1 MITRKV
7 AMDFQPVAA
16 KGPIIKATVDDFDE
30 ENQTVIL
37 STETNPTIR
46 GKKTTRMF
54 TKRYYVTFVETYED
68 LARAGR
74 GARIIAEIMMVEN
87 NLHLISFDRDF

>member
-16 KGPIIKATVDDFDE
+16 TSPIIKATIDDFDE
-30 ENQTVIL
+30 LTQTVIL

-87 NLHLISFDRDF
+87 TLHLISFERDF